1 MECLNNL
8 IGVSPL
14 LGDNPDSG
22 LFLSDLDI
30 TIYQANNLQTANNT
44 SGVDYLQSK
53 ILFAQKS
60 VVNDFVNR
68 LRESQ
73 PNLKAFGANT
83 VLESNT
89 VGRYRENKP
98 LLGANAA
105 LLRGLFLNINN
116 ANYLALK
123 VTSVSFM
130 AQASGNV
137 AIQVWDLIQGTLID
151 TITIAAV
158 AGEIATVDVNKSY
171 KNNGQRQQLAF
182 LYDAANASYIND
194 YNTQV
199 GCISCHPKWSTSNC
213 NWTGVSIEK
222 TATKT
227 RSNIRTGGSSGA
239 NGLSITYTL
248 DCDTDSLVCQ
258 LKSRL
263 AFPLLYKTAILIA
276 DSYKLSPRINSTVKI
291 PNAPIEEWRTWAV
304 TEYEKVMDNLIQGIQ
319 LPNNACFKCM
329 PRISQN
335 AVLP

>member
-30 TIYQANNLQTANNT
+30 TLYQANNLQTANNT
-44 SGVDYLQSK
+44 SGVDYLRSK
-53 ILFAQKS
+53 IDFAQKS
-60 VVNDFVNR
+60 VVNDFINR

-73 PNLKAFGANT
+73 PNLKAFGVNT
-83 VLESNT
+83 ILESNT

-98 LLGANAA
+98 LLAANAD

-123 VTSVSFM
+123 VTSVSLM
-130 AQASGNV
+130 AQTTGNID
-137 AIQVWDLIQGTLID
+137 IQVWDLIQGLQID
-151 TITIAAV
+151 TITVASV
-158 AGEIATVDVNKSY
+158 AGEISTADLNKIY
-171 KNNGQRQQLAF
+171 KNNGQRYQLAF
-182 LYDAANASYIND
+182 LYDAANGAYIND
-194 YNTQV
+194 YNKYV
-199 GCISCHPKWSTSNC
+199 GCLSCHPRWSTSNC
-213 NWTGVSIEK
+213 NWTGINIEK
-222 TATKT
+222 TKTKT

-263 AFPLLYKTAILIA
+263 SFPLLYKTAILIA

-291 PNAPIEEWRTWAV
+291 PNAPIEDWRAWAV
-304 TEYEKVMDNLIQGIQ
+304 GEYEKVMDNLIQGIQ
-319 LPNNACFKCM
+319 LPNNACFKCL